1 MRLPSAA
8 IKKWI
13 NRASFS
19 RLTRLPQCKAPS
31 FNTEVNSPCQKL
43 RSLKPQAAVRSSSVV
58 VSDEAVKWNASAEW
72 AKKHGVNI
80 QRYSLA
86 KNPQQF
92 LNTPVIRAFL
102 NTSGME
108 SLPATLLDGQ
118 LVMAGKLPSRED
130 IARWAGI
137 SLTQDWN
144 EDSTQPRCCSI
155 PRMP

>member
-1 MRLPSAA
+1 MSKIEIFEAA
-8 IKKWI
+8 GCC
-13 NRASFS
+13 A
-19 RLTRLPQCKAPS
+19 T
-31 FNTEVNSPCQKL
+31 
-43 RSLKPQAAVRSSSVV
+43 SSVV

-144 EDSTQPRCCSI
+144 EDSTQPRCGSI

>member
-1 MRLPSAA
+1 MG
-8 IKKWI
+8 
-13 NRASFS
+13 
-19 RLTRLPQCKAPS
+19 
-31 FNTEVNSPCQKL
+31 E
-43 RSLKPQAAVRSSSVV
+43 
-58 VSDEAVKWNASAEW
+58 
-72 AKKHGVNI
+72 KHGVNI

-118 LVMAGKLPSRED
+118 LVMAGKLPSWK
-130 IARWAGI
+130 ISPAGPVF
-137 SLTQDWN
+137 LTQDWN

-155 PRMP
+155 PVCLNPESSTMTMPFTEYPLVYLLHRQRRRGENLSGLRDGGMAG